1 MKIYFWKERK
11 AVTKKYFY
19 NISFLVFLFISTYV
33 HDAALTLPDYFLRRQ
48 YLFADMVEWRV
59 SEHWL
64 DLLVLL
70 YIRVVTA

>member
-48 YLFADMVEWRV
+48 YLFADMVE
-59 SEHWL
+59 
-64 DLLVLL
+64 
-70 YIRVVTA
+70 